1 MAIKQTQ
8 MKPNAKRPLG
18 RKQEN
23 KKGNQEYFD
32 LHSCVELL
40 DVKSIIYNRQA
51 YIQLVDY
58 GYLQLM
64 EIPGKDL
71 GSLSYNEIRRT
82 IDNFEKWLT
91 DFNTDIQ
98 IETTTLPTNTDTQM
112 MDLRHHLS
120 LVRQEKAKLLP
131 DSRRYLQLHDREM
144 ILINELQVEESIQQE
159 IYNTEFI
166 LWLFSPTTSELDDLV
181 RKAKSYGNNDF
192 VPQEITR
199 IKKEQIIK
207 QFNNMNEKV

>member
-1 MAIKQTQ
+1 
-8 MKPNAKRPLG
+8 
-18 RKQEN
+18 
-23 KKGNQEYFD
+23 
-32 LHSCVELL
+32 
-40 DVKSIIYNRQA
+40 
-51 YIQLVDY
+51 
-58 GYLQLM
+58 M

-98 IETTTLPTNTDTQM
+98 IETTTLPTNTDTQI

-120 LVRQEKAKLLP
+120 LVRQEMAKLLP
-131 DSRRYLQLHDREM
+131 DSRRYMQLHDRE
-144 ILINELQVEESIQQE
+144 LLLRNEIQVEESIQQE

-166 LWLFSPTTSELDDLV
+166 LWLFAPTTTELDDLV

-199 IKKEQIIK
+199 VKKEQIIK

>member
-1 MAIKQTQ
+1 MAIKQPQTQ
-8 MKPNAKRPLG
+8 SLEKRPLG
-18 RKQEN
+18 RKQD
-23 KKGNQEYFD
+23 KKKEKQEYFD
-32 LHSCVELL
+32 LNSCVELL
-40 DVKSIIYNRQA
+40 DVKSIIDNRQA

-71 GSLSYNEIRRT
+71 GSLSYNEIKRT

-98 IETTTLPTNTDTQM
+98 IETTTLPTNTDSQI

-131 DSRRYLQLHDREM
+131 YSRRYLQLLDRENW
-144 ILINELQVEESIQQE
+144 LRNEIQVEENIQQE

-166 LWLFSPTTSELDDLV
+166 LWLFAPTTTELDDLV

-192 VPQEITR
+192 VPRDITR